1 MFAEERQERIVNIV
15 NQRRTVKVSE
25 LSNELETSE
34 ATIRRDLEELQ
45 KQKRIIRTHGG
56 AMSAYL
62 VGKAVTV
69 SELMT
74 KDAEL
79 KRRLAQLAYEQIDDY
94 DTILVDTSSTV
105 NELIQLVASGPK
117 QNLRVITTS
126 LMAVKALERCSNCA
140 VQIVGGDMNYEHQ
153 TIEGS
158 VACRMIRDIRVDKC
172 FIGINGIDE
181 TYGFSTPRYADA
193 DIKSC
198 MVESANCSYVL
209 ADHSKLG
216 KTYLAKVT
224 PPDCLITDRCSNDF
238 SYDLLGDNMEVLF
251 VTP

>member
-1 MFAEERQERIVNIV
+1 
-15 NQRRTVKVSE
+15 
-25 LSNELETSE
+25 
-34 ATIRRDLEELQ
+34 
-45 KQKRIIRTHGG
+45 
-56 AMSAYL
+56 
-62 VGKAVTV
+62 
-69 SELMT
+69 
-74 KDAEL
+74 
-79 KRRLAQLAYEQIDDY
+79 
-94 DTILVDTSSTV
+94 
-105 NELIQLVASGPK
+105 
-117 QNLRVITTS
+117 
-126 LMAVKALERCSNCA
+126 
-140 VQIVGGDMNYEHQ
+140 MNYEHQ

-238 SYDLLGDNMEVLF
+238 SYDLLGDNMEILF